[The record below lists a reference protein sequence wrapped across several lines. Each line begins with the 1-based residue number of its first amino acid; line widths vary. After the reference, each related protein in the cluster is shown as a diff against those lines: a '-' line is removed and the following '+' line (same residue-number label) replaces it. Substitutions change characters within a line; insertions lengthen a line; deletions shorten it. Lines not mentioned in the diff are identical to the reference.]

1 MRRAL
6 LFLALVACRRDGPA
20 ADAAVPDAGI
30 AVEAPRDATVDVGA
44 PAPAAPIVDAGKP
57 LPARAKLAGLAK
69 GAVIAASNGQEHVV
83 TAEAETPVLIASFT
97 KLFVAVATLRLVAR
111 GIYGLDDT
119 VKTLLPALASRPW
132 SDSTV
137 RELLTHT
144 SRVPEFDEGH
154 GYYRKDGV
162 DFGDPVAV
170 LAKELS
176 ASATEKRGVWKYRNA
191 EFALLGAILQERAGK
206 PTAEVL
212 ANEVF
217 TPARMHHAGILVA
230 GKPPSGLDLAPM
242 GAIRPQNFF
251 VAGNGYASPEDLL
264 AFLDALGD
272 DTLLDGASREL
283 LFTGTKE
290 RKGGAMGC
298 WSYPFGGQRMV
309 ERPGGFG
316 NIRLVSAFFPD
327 ERRAIVAWS
336 KDAPEL
342 GRPRDAKSA
351 AAALARVLAE

>member
-1 MRRAL
+1 MKRAL
-6 LFLALVACRRDGPA
+6 LLLALVACRREGTA
-20 ADAAVPDAGI
+20 VDAAVPDASV
-30 AVEAPRDATVDVGA
+30 AVNEPRDAAADVA
-44 PAPAAPIVDAGKP
+44 PPAPAAPIVDAGKP

-69 GAVIAASNGQEHVV
+69 GAVIAASNGPQHVV
-83 TAEAETPVLIASFT
+83 TGEADTPVLIASFT

-111 GIYGLDDT
+111 SAYGLDDT
-119 VKTLLPALASRPW
+119 VKTLLPRLAGQPW
-132 SDSTV
+132 ADSTV

-154 GYYRKDGV
+154 GYYRRAGV
-162 DFGDPVAV
+162 DFTDPVAV
-170 LAKELS
+170 LAKELP
-176 ASATEKRGVWKYRNA
+176 SATEKRGVWKYRNA

-206 PTAEVL
+206 PAAAVL
-212 ANEVF
+212 AEEVF
-217 TPARMHHAGILVA
+217 LPAKMHHAGILVT
-230 GKPPSGLDLAPM
+230 GKAPAGLDLAPM

-264 AFLDALGD
+264 AFFDALGD
-272 DTLLDGASREL
+272 DTLLDAASREL

-290 RKGGAMGC
+290 RNGGAMGC
-298 WSYPFGGQRMV
+298 WSYPFGAQRMV